1 MGVAGIIESD
11 THFLIILEDF
21 MEKMLGKKRHIAVF
35 VLPALLIFVVFS
47 IIPLITSGL
56 YSLFEYD
63 GIGTMKF
70 IGFDNYIRMFTGD
83 RYFPKAV
90 VNSLILVGA
99 SLFIQ
104 LPISLGLAMLLSK
117 GVKGE
122 KFFRTIYFLP
132 VVISSMVIG
141 QLWIKIFHSEYG
153 LLNLLISTV
162 TGETFDYSWLSN
174 PRTAFLSTVVP
185 AVWQYI
191 GYHMLI
197 FYAGIKSIPK
207 DYYEAA
213 MIDGATRWQT
223 NLKVTI
229 PLLAPVIKTCSI
241 FAITGSLRA
250 FDLIYVMTGGGPNHA
265 SDVPATLMYNNLFRR
280 GLYGFGSA
288 QAFFI
293 VIECLAFSY
302 IVTKLFKKAEENV
315 SAL

>member
-1 MGVAGIIESD
+1 MD
-11 THFLIILEDF
+11 
-21 MEKMLGKKRHIAVF
+21 KMLGKKSHIAIF
-35 VLPALLIFVVFS
+35 VLPALILFIVFS
-47 IIPLITSGL
+47 IIPLITSGI

-70 IGFDNYIRMFTGD
+70 IGLENYIRMFTQD
-83 RYFPKAV
+83 RYFPQAV
-90 VNSLILVGA
+90 VNSMILVGA

-104 LPISLGLAMLLSK
+104 LPISLGLAMLLAK

-122 KFFRTIYFLP
+122 KYFRTIYFLP

-153 LLNLLISTV
+153 LLNMLISTV
-162 TGETFDYSWLSN
+162 TGQTFEFSWLSD
-174 PRTAFLSTVVP
+174 PKTAFLATVVP
-185 AVWQYI
+185 AVWQYL

-197 FYAGIKSIPK
+197 FYAGIKSISP

-213 MIDGATRWQT
+213 MIDGATKWQT
-223 NLKVTI
+223 NVKITI

-293 VIECLAFSY
+293 VVECLIFSY
-302 IVTKLFKKAEENV
+302 IVTKLFKKAEENASV
-315 SAL
+315 F

>member
-1 MGVAGIIESD
+1 
-11 THFLIILEDF
+11 

-35 VLPALLIFVVFS
+35 VLPALILFIAFS
-47 IIPLITSGL
+47 IIPLITSGI

-70 IGFDNYIRMFTGD
+70 IGFNNYIRMFTGD
-83 RYFPKAV
+83 RYFPQAV
-90 VNSLILVGA
+90 LNSMILVGA
-99 SLFIQ
+99 SLLIQ
-104 LPISLGLAMLLSK
+104 LPISLGLAMLLAK

-122 KFFRTIYFLP
+122 KYFRTIYFLP

-153 LLNLLISTV
+153 LLNMLISTF
-162 TGETFDYSWLSN
+162 TGQASEYSWLSN
-174 PRTAFLSTVVP
+174 PDTAFLSTVVP

-197 FYAGIKSIPK
+197 FYAGIKSISP

-213 MIDGATRWQT
+213 MIDGANRWQT
-223 NLKVTI
+223 NIKITI

-280 GLYGFGSA
+280 SLYGYGSA

-293 VIECLAFSY
+293 VVECLIFSY
-302 IVTKLFKKAEENV
+302 IVTRLFKKAEENASV
-315 SAL
+315 F

>member
-1 MGVAGIIESD
+1 MD
-11 THFLIILEDF
+11 
-21 MEKMLGKKRHIAVF
+21 KMLGKKTNIAIF
-35 VLPALLIFVVFS
+35 VLPALILFVAFS
-47 IIPLITSGL
+47 IIPLITSGI

-70 IGFDNYIRMFTGD
+70 IGIQNYIRMFTED
-83 RYFPKAV
+83 RYFPQAV
-90 VNSLILVGA
+90 INSLILVGA

-104 LPISLGLAMLLSK
+104 LPISLGLAMLLAK

-122 KFFRTIYFLP
+122 KFFRTIYFIP

-153 LLNLLISTV
+153 LLNMLITTV
-162 TGETFDYSWLSN
+162 TGQPFEYSWLSN
-174 PRTAFLSTVVP
+174 PSTAFLSTVVP

-213 MIDGATRWQT
+213 QIDGANKWQT
-223 NLKVTI
+223 NLKITI
-229 PLLAPVIKTCSI
+229 PLLAPVIKTTAI

-280 GLYGFGSA
+280 GLYGYGSA

-293 VIECLAFSY
+293 VIECLIFSY
-302 IVTKLFKKAEENV
+302 MITKLFKKAEENASV
-315 SAL
+315 F